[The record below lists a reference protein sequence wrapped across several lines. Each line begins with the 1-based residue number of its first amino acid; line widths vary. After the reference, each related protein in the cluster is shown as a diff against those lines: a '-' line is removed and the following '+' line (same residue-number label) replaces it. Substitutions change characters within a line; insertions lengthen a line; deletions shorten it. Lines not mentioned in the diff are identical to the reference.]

1 MESWDSVPLC
11 QIVVGEYWMV
21 SLLDAETMMKL
32 LIFLQSMKQ
41 WKLRLY
47 VVKRLMNDMIPFI

>member
-11 QIVVGEYWMV
+11 QIVVGEYWTV
-21 SLLDAETMMKL
+21 SFLDAETMMKL